1 MDVLFPAES
10 DRRPSLPASR
20 SVMPPMSGEPQARV
34 WLDAERASLVAVV
47 GHAAEQKW
55 QEHATQLAAV
65 LSRYLEVGG
74 FFPEGLSIHTSA
86 RRAAAKS
93 GNVAAQAEALTG
105 LGSVDMRQGRFH
117 DAADHCRR
125 ALTLFRSCGDRAGE
139 GRVLQNLGN
148 IESRLGRL
156 SAAAEWWQQ
165 ALTVHRELGS
175 PVGAAR
181 ALSGLGALEFQQS
194 RYQEAAD
201 LVELA
206 LAMFREAGD
215 RLGEANSLG
224 KLGVFSGQLGRLQ
237 EATAHFGDA
246 LNLHREIGHQL
257 GVAEVL
263 TNLGELAARQGDYD
277 LAISHLEQAVLEYRA
292 YGDQFGE
299 IVAPRA
305 LGEALHGAKR
315 TAAGRTQIA
324 TALRLAVETGNTY
337 QQAGAHHNLAESYA
351 DLGDAQARYH
361 WQQALAL
368 YTDLGAPEADQI
380 RAQLSTSDSHP
391 LPG

>member
-55 QEHATQLAAV
+55 PEHATQLAAV

-165 ALTVHRELGS
+165 ALTVHRELGVRS
-175 PVGAAR
+175 
-181 ALSGLGALEFQQS
+181 
-194 RYQEAAD
+194 
-201 LVELA
+201 
-206 LAMFREAGD
+206 
-215 RLGEANSLG
+215 
-224 KLGVFSGQLGRLQ
+224 
-237 EATAHFGDA
+237 
-246 LNLHREIGHQL
+246 
-257 GVAEVL
+257 
-263 TNLGELAARQGDYD
+263 
-277 LAISHLEQAVLEYRA
+277 
-292 YGDQFGE
+292 
-299 IVAPRA
+299 APRA
-305 LGEALHGAKR
+305 PCPASAR
-315 TAAGRTQIA
+315 SSSSRAATR
-324 TALRLAVETGNTY
+324 RLPT
-337 QQAGAHHNLAESYA
+337 L
-351 DLGDAQARYH
+351 
-361 WQQALAL
+361 
-368 YTDLGAPEADQI
+368 
-380 RAQLSTSDSHP
+380 
-391 LPG
+391 